1 MPALSDLGPGGS
13 SPRGPVRGSAGQ
25 RRRRVVRILK
35 AARVAVPVLVL
46 VLSLVLVL
54 VLAARLLSA
63 ARDPSQLGTAMLMA
77 ALVGLAALGVA
88 AQRLRERLLSPL
100 VSLEDSVSNVCQ
112 GVPGAASTL
121 PVESDGVLASVAR
134 DIGSLSEELTELY
147 EDMDNRVARQ
157 TRRLAQ
163 KTASLKILYDV
174 AISINQAQNLEG
186 LLTRFLRTLK
196 EMING
201 RAATVRVRMPDGRM
215 RLVACIDLDNE
226 LSLEEDILPIRL
238 CQCGR
243 ALSPGDVLCDQDA
256 VQCTRLQGRRMFG
269 RDQVEVVE
277 VPLAYHDDLL
287 GLYQIYVAKPGIS
300 GREDVMEL
308 LSTIGSHLGVAVAK
322 QRSDAETRR
331 LSIIEERTALAH
343 ELHDSL
349 AQTLASL
356 RFQVRML
363 WETLEQGGSGQ
374 EALSETLRI
383 RNGLDEAHTELR
395 ALLNGFRTPLDRRGL
410 IPALERLV
418 TRFRQ
423 ETGVAAFC
431 QCDCHQVMLS
441 ASEEMQMVRIVQE
454 ALANIRKHAH
464 AHTVRVLLRCK
475 PAGHYL
481 LLVEDDG
488 VGLAEAVPR
497 GRPGE
502 HIGLSIMEE
511 RARRLGG
518 RLRIES
524 EPGEGTRVEA
534 SGSAPGI
541 AWPMPR
547 WEERLDEGDAD
558 R

>member
-1 MPALSDLGPGGS
+1 
-13 SPRGPVRGSAGQ
+13 
-25 RRRRVVRILK
+25 VVRIFK
-35 AARVAVPVLVL
+35 AARLALPVLVL
-46 VLSLVLVL
+46 AASLICLV
-54 VLAARLLSA
+54 VLAARLLA
-63 ARDPSQLGTAMLMA
+63 GAGDPAQLAVAMLMA
-77 ALVGLAALGVA
+77 GLTGLTALAVA
-88 AQRLRERLLSPL
+88 GHRLRQRLLSPL

-121 PVESDGVLASVAR
+121 PSNGHGVLGSVAR
-134 DIGSLSEELTELY
+134 DIVSLSEELTELY
-147 EDMDNRVARQ
+147 EEMDHRVARQ

-163 KTASLKILYDV
+163 KTASLKILYDA
-174 AISINQAQNLEG
+174 AISINQAQNLEE
-186 LLTRFLRTLK
+186 LLTRFLRNLK
-196 EMING
+196 EMVNG
-201 RAATVRVRMPDGRM
+201 RAATVRLRMPDGRM
-215 RLVACIDLDNE
+215 RLVACIGLENE

-238 CQCGR
+238 CQCGK
-243 ALSPGDVLCDQDA
+243 ALSPGDVLCEQDA
-256 VQCTRLQGRRMFG
+256 DQCTRLQGRRMFG
-269 RDQVEVVE
+269 RDAIEVVE

-287 GLYQIYVAKPGIS
+287 GLYQIYVPKPGIS

-363 WETLEQGGSGQ
+363 WETLEQGGSVQ
-374 EALSETLRI
+374 DALNETSRI

-395 ALLNGFRTPLDRRGL
+395 ELLSGFRMPLDQRGL
-410 IPALERLV
+410 IPALEKLV
-418 TRFRQ
+418 SRFRQ
-423 ETGVAAFC
+423 ESGLAAFC

-454 ALANIRKHAH
+454 ALANVRKHAR

-475 PAGHYL
+475 PSGDYI

-488 VGLAEAVPR
+488 EGFDESVPR

-502 HIGLSIMEE
+502 HIGMSIMEE

-524 EPGEGTRVEA
+524 EPGEGTRVELWFRPGDRLA
-534 SGSAPGI
+534 DAPVGGT
-541 AWPMPR
+541 PR
-547 WEERLDEGDAD
+547 
-558 R
+558 

>member
-1 MPALSDLGPGGS
+1 MAAAGDLG
-13 SPRGPVRGSAGQ
+13 RGRVPAPVPAPDSASERRG
-25 RRRRVVRILK
+25 RVVRIVT
-35 AARVAVPVLVL
+35 AARLPLPALVL
-46 VLSLVLVL
+46 AASLMCLV
-54 VLAARLLSA
+54 VLAARLLA
-63 ARDPSQLGTAMLMA
+63 GAGDPAQLGVAMLMA
-77 ALVGLAALGVA
+77 GLTGLTALAVA
-88 AQRLRERLLSPL
+88 GHRLRQRLLSPL
-100 VSLEDSVSNVCQ
+100 VLLEDSVSNVCQ

-121 PVESDGVLASVAR
+121 PTDGHGVLGSVAR
-134 DIGSLSEELTELY
+134 DIVSLSEELTELY
-147 EDMDNRVARQ
+147 EEMDHRVARQ

-163 KTASLKILYDV
+163 KTASLKILYDA
-174 AISINQAQNLEG
+174 AISINQAQNLEE
-186 LLTRFLRTLK
+186 LLTRFLRNLK
-196 EMING
+196 EMVNG
-201 RAATVRVRMPDGRM
+201 RAATVRLRMPDGRM
-215 RLVACIDLDNE
+215 RLVACIGLENE

-238 CQCGR
+238 CQCGK
-243 ALSPGDVLCDQDA
+243 ALSPGDVLCEQDA
-256 VQCTRLQGRRMFG
+256 DQCTRLQGRRMFG
-269 RDQVEVVE
+269 RDAIEVVE

-287 GLYQIYVAKPGIS
+287 GLYQIYVPKPGIS

-363 WETLEQGGSGQ
+363 WETLEQGGSVQ
-374 EALSETLRI
+374 DALNETSRI

-395 ALLNGFRTPLDRRGL
+395 ELLSGFRMPLDQRGL
-410 IPALERLV
+410 IPALEKLV
-418 TRFRQ
+418 SRFRQ
-423 ETGVAAFC
+423 ESGLAAFC

-454 ALANIRKHAH
+454 ALANVRKHAR

-475 PAGHYL
+475 PSGDYI

-488 VGLAEAVPR
+488 EGFDESVPR

-502 HIGLSIMEE
+502 HIGMSIMEE

-524 EPGEGTRVEA
+524 EPGEGTRVELWFRPGDRLA
-534 SGSAPGI
+534 DAPVGGT
-541 AWPMPR
+541 PR
-547 WEERLDEGDAD
+547 
-558 R
+558 

>member
-1 MPALSDLGPGGS
+1 MAAARDLG
-13 SPRGPVRGSAGQ
+13 RGRVPAPDSASERRG
-25 RRRRVVRILK
+25 RVVRIFK
-35 AARVAVPVLVL
+35 AARLALPVLVL
-46 VLSLVLVL
+46 AASLICLV
-54 VLAARLLSA
+54 VLAARLLA
-63 ARDPSQLGTAMLMA
+63 GAGDPAQLAVAMLMA
-77 ALVGLAALGVA
+77 GLTGLTALAVA
-88 AQRLRERLLSPL
+88 GHRLRQRLLSPL

-121 PVESDGVLASVAR
+121 PSNGHGVLGSVAR
-134 DIGSLSEELTELY
+134 DIVSLSEELTELY
-147 EDMDNRVARQ
+147 EEMDHRVARQ

-163 KTASLKILYDV
+163 KTASLKILYDA
-174 AISINQAQNLEG
+174 AISINQAQNLEE
-186 LLTRFLRTLK
+186 LLTRFLRNLK
-196 EMING
+196 EMVNG
-201 RAATVRVRMPDGRM
+201 RAATVRLRMPDGRM
-215 RLVACIDLDNE
+215 RLVACIGLENE

-238 CQCGR
+238 CQCGK
-243 ALSPGDVLCDQDA
+243 ALSPGDVLCEQDA
-256 VQCTRLQGRRMFG
+256 DQCTRLQGRRMFG
-269 RDQVEVVE
+269 RDAIEVVE

-287 GLYQIYVAKPGIS
+287 GLYQIYVPKPGIS

-363 WETLEQGGSGQ
+363 WETLEQGGSVQ
-374 EALSETLRI
+374 DALNETSRI

-395 ALLNGFRTPLDRRGL
+395 ELLSGFRMPLDQRGL
-410 IPALERLV
+410 IPALEKLV
-418 TRFRQ
+418 SRFRQ
-423 ETGVAAFC
+423 ESGLAAFC

-454 ALANIRKHAH
+454 ALANVRKHAR

-475 PAGHYL
+475 PSGDYI

-488 VGLAEAVPR
+488 EGFDESVPR

-502 HIGLSIMEE
+502 HIGMSIMEE

-524 EPGEGTRVEA
+524 EPGEGTRVELWFRPGDRLA
-534 SGSAPGI
+534 DAPVGGT
-541 AWPMPR
+541 PR
-547 WEERLDEGDAD
+547 
-558 R
+558 